1 MADRQAGRQ
10 KLLLGKDRLE
20 QVNVTD
26 GLQNLLD
33 MWWSQNGNAQEKPI
47 LASATIHY
55 RVVSNRRKRRKR

>member
-1 MADRQAGRQ
+1 MADRQAARQ
-10 KLLLGKDRLE
+10 KLFLGNDRLK

-33 MWWSQNGNAQEKPI
+33 MWWSQRGNAQEKPI
-47 LASATIHY
+47 LTSATIHY